1 MADKKVLWR
10 VPIYSIIAGLITFR
24 LNIFLFSKFAV
35 SKLPDGTIV
44 SNETAVTVIYW
55 LVLIGTLL
63 LAELHS
69 FGI

>member
-1 MADKKVLWR
+1 MVDKKVLWR

-44 SNETAVTVIYW
+44 SIIVSEIDNSSTVCYP
-55 LVLIGTLL
+55 
-63 LAELHS
+63 
-69 FGI
+69 